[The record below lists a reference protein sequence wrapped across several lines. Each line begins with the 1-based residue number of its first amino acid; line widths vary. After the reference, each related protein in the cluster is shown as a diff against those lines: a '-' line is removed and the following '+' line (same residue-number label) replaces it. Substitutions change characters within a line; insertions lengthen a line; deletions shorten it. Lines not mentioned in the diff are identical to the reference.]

1 MIFIQVLH
9 LLKAPFLFLCEF
21 MDPIWNNV
29 YHVCLFRFLSY
40 NNWLLR
46 FLFIYLFIHSF
57 INSFIHSFITSV
69 DSISCVSTI
78 AALNCDWWI
87 GGLRRSNYSK

>member
-46 FLFIYLFIHSF
+46 FLFIYLFIY
-57 INSFIHSFITSV
+57 SFIHSFIHYLSWLHKLCVNYCCLELWLMNRWTSQV
-69 DSISCVSTI
+69 K
-78 AALNCDWWI
+78 LQ
-87 GGLRRSNYSK
+87 